1 MSLLPKLKNKNV
13 VFFFFDYGFQSLD
26 VEIYLIFLCVER
38 IIYAV
43 RTKDNSDRKLAVA
56 IKTVTELV
64 YGTAVTNNRGCFTEK
79 ASFSG

>member
-1 MSLLPKLKNKNV
+1 MSLLPKLFSINAI
-13 VFFFFDYGFQSLD
+13 FDYGFQSLD

-43 RTKDNSDRKLAVA
+43 RTKDNSYRKLAVA

-64 YGTAVTNNRGCFTEK
+64 YGTAVTNRGCFTEK